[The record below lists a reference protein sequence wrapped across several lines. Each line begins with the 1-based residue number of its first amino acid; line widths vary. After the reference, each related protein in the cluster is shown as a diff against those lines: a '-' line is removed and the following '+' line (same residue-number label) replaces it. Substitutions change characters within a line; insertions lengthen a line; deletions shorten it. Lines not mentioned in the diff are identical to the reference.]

1 MSEVKNRKKGTAKAA
16 NASASGLLPVAEV
29 EGSDDPGNANGTLH
43 HEDEPKKATQVCSP
57 QMNGEVCYLSSWLNG
72 SSKSFT
78 VNIEIDAMSV
88 TLFLLALLSRMWRL
102 EQPRSIVFD
111 ELHYGKFASLYMKNT
126 FFFDSHPPL
135 GKQLVALAGH
145 LAGFDGETDFDRIG
159 GSYSPS
165 VPLWALRFVPALFG
179 SLLVPVTYQLAL
191 TLGLAQP
198 SAALAAVLVLVEN
211 SLLTQSRFILMEA
224 ILMCFSMLGLLA
236 LLKFR
241 RQRSFTA
248 AWWFWLTLSAAFL
261 TCSLCVKYIGIF
273 SMFLAVYIMARDFWN
288 MLGNTA
294 ISDAKLWVHFI
305 ARAAVMTVVPLS
317 IYLGVF
323 YVHLSLLTRAG
334 PHDNI
339 MTSAFQASL
348 EGGLASITKGQPLS
362 VVHGSQIT
370 LRHTH
375 GRACWL
381 HSHPHVY
388 PVKYPDGRGSSHQ
401 QQVTCYSFKDVN
413 NWWIVKRPSIKDI
426 VVSDP
431 PDVIKHGDIVQLIHG
446 MTSRA
451 LNSHDVASPM
461 SPQHQEVSCY
471 INYNISFPSQNLW
484 RVDIANRDTE
494 GDVWHT
500 IHSHVRLIHVNTS
513 QALKFSGKQLPDWG
527 FHQHEV
533 VTDRFI
539 SQDDTV
545 WNVEEHR
552 YTKNSDEKERER
564 DMVSAEFVPLQ
575 PTYLTFLQ
583 KMWEL
588 QYKMLLVN
596 QENVQDHVYSSDPME
611 WPLMTRGIAYWI
623 SPTTNA
629 QIHLIGNLVTW
640 YTATVCLFL
649 YVLIFCFYLLRR
661 QRLVYDIPE
670 DTFEKFRFGGELCVV
685 GYAMHLVPY
694 FFADRTLFL
703 HHYLPALLYKIL
715 GLVVVLEH
723 LDYVLCHVIKK
734 KWLQLGFY
742 GAAILWLLS
751 VVYVFWRFSVFSYGT
766 TALSAQDVLDLKWKD
781 SWSFIIHRP

>member
-1 MSEVKNRKKGTAKAA
+1 MSEVKNRKRTTAKAV
-16 NASASGLLPVAEV
+16 NASASSLSPVAEV
-29 EGSDDPGNANGTLH
+29 EGSDDPSNANGTLH

-72 SSKSFT
+72 SPKSFT
-78 VNIEIDAMSV
+78 INIEIDAMSV

-145 LAGFDGETDFDRIG
+145 LVGFDGETDFDRIG
-159 GSYSPS
+159 GNYSPS

-191 TLGLAQP
+191 SLGLAQP
-198 SAALAAVLVLVEN
+198 SAALAAVLVLLEN

-241 RQRSFTA
+241 RQRSFTP

-294 ISDAKLWVHFI
+294 ISDAKLWVHFV

-494 GDVWHT
+494 GDAWHT

-723 LDYVLCHVIKK
+723 LDYVLCHVVRK

>member
-1 MSEVKNRKKGTAKAA
+1 MSEVKNRKRNTPKAA
-16 NASASGLLPVAEV
+16 AASESLSPVEAID
-29 EGSDDPGNANGTLH
+29 GSDDPSNANGTLR
-43 HEDEPKKATQVCSP
+43 HEGVLKETP
-57 QMNGEVCYLSSWLNG
+57 EVPRVETNNAFSYLSSCLNG
-72 SSKSFT
+72 SSKAFT
-78 VNIEIDAMSV
+78 VSIEIDAMSV
-88 TLFLLALLSRMWRL
+88 ALFFLALLTRMWRL
-102 EQPRSIVFD
+102 EYPRSIVFD
-111 ELHYGKFASLYMKNT
+111 ELHYGKFASLYMKNI

-135 GKQLVALAGH
+135 GKQLVALAGY
-145 LAGFDGETDFDRIG
+145 LAGFDGDTEFDRIG
-159 GSYSPS
+159 GSYSES
-165 VPLWALRFVPALFG
+165 VPLWALRFVPAFFG
-179 SLLVPVTYQLAL
+179 SLLVPVTYHLAL
-191 TLGLAQP
+191 SLGLTQV

-211 SLLTQSRFILMEA
+211 SLLTQSRFVLMEG
-224 ILMCFSMLGLLA
+224 ILMCFSALGLLA

-241 RQRSFTA
+241 RQRSFTFS
-248 AWWFWLTLSAAFL
+248 WWLWLILSVSFL
-261 TCSLCVKYIGIF
+261 TCSMCVKYIGIF
-273 SMFLAVYIMARDFWN
+273 SMLLAVYIMARDFWR
-288 MLGNTA
+288 MLGNGSF
-294 ISDAKLWVHFI
+294 SDATLWAHFI
-305 ARAAVMTVVPLS
+305 ARATVMTVVPLG

-348 EGGLASITKGQPLS
+348 EGGLASITRGQPLS

-413 NWWIVKRPSIKDI
+413 NWWIVKRPSVKDI

-484 RVDIANRDTE
+484 KVDIVNRDTE
-494 GDVWHT
+494 GDIWHT

-575 PTYLTFLQ
+575 PTHLTFFQ

-596 QENVQDHVYSSDPME
+596 QENVQDHVYSSEPME
-611 WPLMTRGIAYWI
+611 WPLMVRGIAYWI
-623 SPTTNA
+623 SPVTNA
-629 QIHLIGNLVTW
+629 QIHLIGNVVTW

-649 YVLIFCFYLLRR
+649 YLLIFCFYLLRR
-661 QRLVYDIPE
+661 QRLVCDIPE

-715 GLVVVLEH
+715 VIVVVLEH
-723 LDYVLCHVIKK
+723 LDYVFCHVIKK
-734 KWLQLGFY
+734 KWIQLGFY
-742 GAAILWLLS
+742 ASVIVWLLG
-751 VVYVFWRFSVFSYGT
+751 VIYVFWRFSVFSYGT
-766 TALSAQDVLDLKWKD
+766 TALSAQDVLDLKWRD